1 MAHKPVVASRAI
13 GKPVARPSTK
23 CDDSAITMGRIGWA
37 DGHARRT
44 TGDMTSFNNLILD
57 PIIGQVDDATWLP
70 ERYDCSGNPAHNAY
84 YHEYPEMAVMLMR
97 EVRYG
102 INLGLGTVTIDPWGA
117 GAYRYQLG
125 DVNVDYSP
133 QDVTLNLPGSGT
145 RSYTITGLLPDT
157 TYKVLATNHQT
168 AQQQTR
174 TTDAD
179 GTLTFTAPTGPAWT
193 IHVMRVS

>member
-102 INLGLGTVTIDPWGA
+102 INLGLGTVTIDP
-117 GAYRYQLG
+117 LG
-125 DVNVDYSP
+125 GGRVSLPTRRRQRRLQPPRRHP
-133 QDVTLNLPGSGT
+133 QPA
-145 RSYTITGLLPDT
+145 RQRHALL
-157 TYKVLATNHQT
+157 HHH
-168 AQQQTR
+168 R
-174 TTDAD
+174 TT
-179 GTLTFTAPTGPAWT
+179 T
-193 IHVMRVS
+193 